1 MPKKNI
7 LIDSEPIEK
16 KEKDE
21 EKAVEESKEF
31 QNEGK
36 KLFSSSK
43 SEGTRLY

>member
-16 KEKDE
+16 KEE

-43 SEGTRLY
+43 SEGTKLS